1 MGRASWHRRNGH
13 EGVRAHSDG
22 ILPKGGVMETTLN
35 MDQLAAEFSQ
45 QIVETLR
52 KQMVID
58 KLTNLVT
65 KTLGV
70 LQEQGIYAMMLFLF
84 SRTSDES
91 KITPVIRKELI
102 EMLKLCNWDDAIL
115 LFSLTMAVT

>member
-1 MGRASWHRRNGH
+1 
-13 EGVRAHSDG
+13 
-22 ILPKGGVMETTLN
+22 METTLN

-45 QIVETLR
+45 QIVSETLR
-52 KQMVID
+52 KQMVVD